1 MRFVT
6 CRVVKER
13 AGGAPSLEDDGHEA
27 SGSESEDA
35 EDHDDEGEEEDD
47 DAGFGSDME
56 MDEETRK
63 ELELLQ
69 AEDADFLKGMDE
81 LPTDE
86 SESEDDD
93 LAAFDTED
101 EKNDGDDDEVSA
113 NTRRNQMELEDDEEL
128 ESDEEEAPEL
138 ETLEE
143 DADSDEEEENAESEE
158 EADEEE
164 EEEKKQEM
172 VVKEDIYG
180 RPVVQGGDGSKAPS
194 TYLPPHLRR
203 KLQAEA
209 EAAAAAAKSSGVVGP
224 SSMDD
229 QAIREI
235 TRRLN
240 GQLNRI
246 SESNM
251 ESICL
256 EIEKLYRETGRSVL
270 NQILFEKIRQISC
283 HPKQIMTPL
292 IKICAALIAAL
303 FHSVGSEVGGFFIEK
318 FVLEMVDS
326 IKAAASA
333 AAAVADEDDEATT
346 SREPVNLMLFV
357 CMLYNFG
364 VVHCTLVYD
373 LFRSFVDSFSAIE
386 IELIHQLLKACG
398 TQLRSDDADALK
410 EMVTA
415 VQQQVATQSAGN
427 EGKAPDDRIRFVL
440 DLIYEL
446 KKSSKQKKSRQGGGS
461 MEAMDVSSLKK
472 WLGRVKTR
480 CGNAN
485 NALRLSL
492 HELQNA
498 EQDGRWWIV
507 GGTWVGY
514 QQNKRDDESSGP
526 QQQIEDDEN
535 QRLIK
540 LAEKQRMNTD
550 VRKKIFVAIM
560 GASDCVDAYE
570 RLLHLHLKEKQER
583 EIVRVLLHCC
593 GHEQKF
599 NKYYLVLAEK
609 LCEMDPRYKFTFQ
622 LAFWDLFK
630 QLESFKPRKLFNLAN
645 MLSGLVM
652 SASLSLSCLKVLD
665 FTSLDQKSVLFLRVF
680 FEQLFRM
687 ESELEMAQVFQR
699 LLQTKKAQLTL
710 DGIAVFLHQHLT
722 SFRGEQDEKVRRL
735 LKARSKSVKS
745 LLDQLAK
752 SATSSEAHESFM

>member
-1 MRFVT
+1 MRFVP

-13 AGGAPSLEDDGHEA
+13 AGGAPSHEDDGHEA
-27 SGSESEDA
+27 SGSESNDA
-35 EDHDDEGEEEDD
+35 ENHDDQEEDEDD
-47 DAGFGSDME
+47 DTGFGSDME

-93 LAAFDTED
+93 LTAFNTED
-101 EKNDGDDDEVSA
+101 EDEEDDDEVST
-113 NTRRNQMELEDDEEL
+113 NTRRNQMELEEDDEEL
-128 ESDEEEAPEL
+128 ESDEEAPEL

-143 DADSDEEEENAESEE
+143 DAESEE
-158 EADEEE
+158 EEGAASEEQAEEE
-164 EEEKKQEM
+164 EEDEKQEV

-209 EAAAAAAKSSGVVGP
+209 DAAAAAAKSSGVVGP

-270 NQILFEKIRQISC
+270 NQILFEKIRQICC

-292 IKICAALIAAL
+292 IKICGALIAAL
-303 FHSVGSEVGGFFIEK
+303 FHSVGSEVGGFFVEK
-318 FVLEMVDS
+318 FLLEMVDS

-333 AAAVADEDDEATT
+333 AAAVADEDGDATT

-373 LFRSFVDSFSAIE
+373 LFRSFVESFSAVE

-415 VQQQVATQSAGN
+415 VQQQVAAQSASN
-427 EGKAPDDRIRFVL
+427 ERKAPDERIRFVL

-446 KKSSKQKKSRQGGGS
+446 KKSSKQKKSSQGGGS
-461 MEAMDVSSLKK
+461 IEAMDVGSLKK

-514 QQNKRDDESSGP
+514 QQNKRDHESSGP

-645 MLSGLVM
+645 MLSGLVI

-722 SFRGEQDEKVRRL
+722 SFRGEQDEKLRRL

-745 LLDQLAK
+745 LLDQLVK
-752 SATSSEAHESFM
+752 SATSSEAHKSFM

>member
-1 MRFVT
+1 MYV
-6 CRVVKER
+6 RVVKER
-13 AGGAPSLEDDGHEA
+13 AGGTRSHEDDGNDA
-27 SGSESEDA
+27 SGSESEDP
-35 EDHDDEGEEEDD
+35 EDHDDEEEEDD
-47 DAGFGSDME
+47 DAAGFGSDME

-101 EKNDGDDDEVSA
+101 DDEEHDDEVST
-113 NTRRNQMELEDDEEL
+113 NTRRNQMALEDDDDVEL
-128 ESDEEEAPEL
+128 ESNEGEAPEL
-138 ETLEE
+138 EELEE
-143 DADSDEEEENAESEE
+143 DAESEKGKAESEQEEDEEEE
-158 EADEEE
+158 
-164 EEEKKQEM
+164 KQE
-172 VVKEDIYG
+172 VVIKEDIYG

-194 TYLPPHLRR
+194 AYLPPHLRR

-209 EAAAAAAKSSGVVGP
+209 EATAAAAKSSGVVGP

-270 NQILFEKIRQISC
+270 NQILYEKIRQISC

-292 IKICAALIAAL
+292 IKVCGALIAAL
-303 FHSVGSEVGGFFIEK
+303 FHSVGTEVGGFFIEK
-318 FVLEMVDS
+318 FVLDMVDS
-326 IKAAASA
+326 IKTASSA
-333 AAAVADEDDEATT
+333 AAAVANEDDETTT
-346 SREPVNLMLFV
+346 SREPVNLLLFV

-398 TQLRSDDADALK
+398 TQLRSDDGDALK
-410 EMVTA
+410 EMVAA
-415 VQQQVATQSAGN
+415 VQQQVAAQSASDGRKTP
-427 EGKAPDDRIRFVL
+427 EDRIRFVL

-446 KKSSKQKKSRQGGGS
+446 KKSSKQKKSRHGGGA

-480 CGNAN
+480 CGNTN
-485 NALRLSL
+485 NALRVSL
-492 HELQNA
+492 YELQNA

-514 QQNKRDDESSGP
+514 QQAKREDESSG
-526 QQQIEDDEN
+526 QQQQLEDDEN
-535 QRLIK
+535 QRLLK

-630 QLESFKPRKLFNLAN
+630 QLESFKPRKLFNLAH
-645 MLSGLVM
+645 MLSGLII

-699 LLQTKKAQLTL
+699 LLQTKKAQLTI
-710 DGIAVFLHQHLT
+710 DGIAVFLHQHLA
-722 SFRGEQDEKVRRL
+722 SFRGEQDEKLRRL
-735 LKARSKSVKS
+735 LKSRSKSVKS